1 MELPVYVTVEE
12 VQRVCKA
19 LNIRD
24 WTKEMDGRVLP
35 EEAGVILKEVNVEG
49 MSIPLA
55 DFIVGLEVELEH
67 GTCFKDANVTNNHPL
82 LTGKIVLAHLKE
94 TMDYYQRLDVAELEG
109 DLLNAMVAKDLTK
122 AADKYRKLLKAK
134 LALAQAE
141 ARELGKEQGRGAR
154 GIFCISWKWSAS
166 AAPPGF
172 RRPVSRGPGSPG
184 RTGSGR
190 GHQVRQLLAGSRG
203 KAPGRPV
210 RAEVP
215 PGCRSPRVA
224 VHPGRGGRAYQSFP
238 RGVDGAKLG
247 QQVGNLPEIVF
258 LMVLLGQVEGAGRE
272 NLGSDRTF

>member
-109 DLLNAMVAKDLTK
+109 DLLKAMVAKDLTK

-141 ARELGKEQGRGAR
+141 ARELG
-154 GIFCISWKWSAS
+154 
-166 AAPPGF
+166 
-172 RRPVSRGPGSPG
+172 
-184 RTGSGR
+184 
-190 GHQVRQLLAGSRG
+190 
-203 KAPGRPV
+203 
-210 RAEVP
+210 
-215 PGCRSPRVA
+215 
-224 VHPGRGGRAYQSFP
+224 
-238 RGVDGAKLG
+238 
-247 QQVGNLPEIVF
+247 
-258 LMVLLGQVEGAGRE
+258 
-272 NLGSDRTF
+272 